1 MARGVTGFYFTNEK
15 SEGMLI
21 VTLTE
26 PGHKSSVIT
35 DGLYALR
42 RSLGKSFAPF
52 TLCPSL

>member
-1 MARGVTGFYFTNEK
+1 MARGVKGFHFTNEK

-26 PGHKSSVIT
+26 PGHEGSVIT

-42 RSLGKSFAPF
+42 RSLGKSLDLF
-52 TLCPSL
+52 TLCLSL